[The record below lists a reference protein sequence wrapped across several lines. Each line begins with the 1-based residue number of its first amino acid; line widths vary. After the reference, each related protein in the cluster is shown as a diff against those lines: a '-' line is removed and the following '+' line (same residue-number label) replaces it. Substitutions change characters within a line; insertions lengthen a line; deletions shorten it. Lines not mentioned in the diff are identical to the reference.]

1 MPPTMPPIAAPESP
15 VEWEMT
21 AVVLGAEDADT
32 VDVAKVIAEG
42 GNVFVV
48 AGITSVVR
56 LDTEMVLAEAVD
68 VAPATRIVPGVT
80 YSFTVTTEDTVVVTT
95 SLLPAALELFGERL
109 PLTKTTSTAAYLVD

>member
-1 MPPTMPPIAAPESP
+1 MPPIAAPESP